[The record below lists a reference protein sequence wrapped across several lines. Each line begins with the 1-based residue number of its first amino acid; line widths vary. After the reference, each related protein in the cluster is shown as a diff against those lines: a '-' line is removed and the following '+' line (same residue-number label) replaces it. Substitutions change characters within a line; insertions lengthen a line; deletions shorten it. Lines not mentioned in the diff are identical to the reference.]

1 MEIQAAIS
9 KIDRYSSTEQGNKVE
24 IIERP
29 NGGISIVMGEGKLA
43 GNRSQDVT
51 MKAVHAVL
59 NMIAEGVQDG
69 ASSRMV
75 LRRIHDEHQ
84 QNVDVKIS
92 VISCDLLSK
101 TIVITKNNPTP
112 VLTFSEGESRFLP
125 LGGSDPYDP
134 VVFQFDLGI
143 GRTYVLVSEGVENAG
158 AYNNDKID
166 LSTALASIYEDHNDE
181 PSVQDIADYLLKQA
195 IGHDN
200 GRPRDDMTVVV
211 LKVSTATVKD
221 IRREYVYF
229 PIKKEIN

>member
-43 GNRSQDVT
+43 GSRSQDVT

-84 QNVDVKIS
+84 QNADVKIS

-112 VLTFSEGESRFLP
+112 VLT
-125 LGGSDPYDP
+125 
-134 VVFQFDLGI
+134 
-143 GRTYVLVSEGVENAG
+143 
-158 AYNNDKID
+158 
-166 LSTALASIYEDHNDE
+166 
-181 PSVQDIADYLLKQA
+181 
-195 IGHDN
+195 
-200 GRPRDDMTVVV
+200 
-211 LKVSTATVKD
+211 
-221 IRREYVYF
+221 
-229 PIKKEIN
+229 